1 MNQKYCSIDLEFT
14 GFDPEKEQILEI
26 GFAFFDVSDE
36 GLVATESWSQVFK
49 PTIEVHQKILGL
61 TGITQEEIDAA
72 PSIGEFKDFLSE
84 KLQDAII
91 VAHNPTLDIKFL
103 ELAGVKLSGKSID
116 TLELVQ
122 FLLPTH
128 HSYNLENLMHY
139 FGIAHK
145 DSHRA
150 LADCLSTIS
159 LLEKMIAIHNSF
171 SDDLKTEL
179 REFLDKGQFEW
190 ASLLNLKIS
199 NHTIEANDSL
209 SHDQLADDK
218 LISLDQEVI
227 IDDKHFL
234 HESRVANSLQD
245 QDGRWLLVM
254 QSKQE
259 VIKLWQAGLV
269 EGVFETKDLFDKENF
284 EQFKFSAQSSEE
296 YRFILKILVWLHTNW
311 QTKTILDLNLSFFGG
326 QFKNASDPVTMG
338 FIFSDALAG
347 NGTELVRGVLDA
359 MGRDFKLAGGAA
371 SDDMQFK
378 KTYQYFNDEVL
389 TDAAVGF
396 GITGPMLIAAGAEH
410 GWKPI
415 GNPRIV
421 TKAEGTKLI
430 ELDGKPAFQIY
441 QDYFGDRASDF
452 KQALTLAAVSYPLGM
467 KAKGVE
473 EIMVRV
479 PLAVSDDG
487 SIVCGAELIEGSEV
501 SLMIGTLSSTLWAA
515 EATAKAAMKGMEGAG
530 KRVIFVS
537 DCVARKILLGERG
550 KEEIALLKTVGG
562 ENTEIFGFYSYGQIA
577 PLKPPSE
584 NINTCDPGFY
594 EQSISVTVCGF

>member
-1 MNQKYCSIDLEFT
+1 MAFYAGVGVSRQLQDSFGAGRDAAHEAMKNM
-14 GFDPEKEQILEI
+14 GAEKADIAVVFASSHYDQEAMLKGVREGMQGAAVI
-26 GFAFFDVSDE
+26 GCTSAGAITRDGVSEESVAVLAMKSDE
-36 GLVATESWSQVFK
+36 GTFVPVKVTE
-49 PTIEVHQKILGL
+49 
-61 TGITQEEIDAA
+61 
-72 PSIGEFKDFLSE
+72 IGKD
-84 KLQDAII
+84 
-91 VAHNPTLDIKFL
+91 
-103 ELAGVKLSGKSID
+103 
-116 TLELVQ
+116 
-122 FLLPTH
+122 
-128 HSYNLENLMHY
+128 M
-139 FGIAHK
+139 
-145 DSHRA
+145 RA
-150 LADCLSTIS
+150 
-159 LLEKMIAIHNSF
+159 
-171 SDDLKTEL
+171 
-179 REFLDKGQFEW
+179 
-190 ASLLNLKIS
+190 
-199 NHTIEANDSL
+199 
-209 SHDQLADDK
+209 
-218 LISLDQEVI
+218 
-227 IDDKHFL
+227 
-234 HESRVANSLQD
+234 
-245 QDGRWLLVM
+245 
-254 QSKQE
+254 
-259 VIKLWQAGLV
+259 AGLAF
-269 EGVFETKDLFDKENF
+269 GS
-284 EQFKFSAQSSEE
+284 QFKEVA
-296 YRFILKILVWLHTNW
+296 
-311 QTKTILDLNLSFFGG
+311 
-326 QFKNASDPVTMG
+326 DPVTMG

-389 TDAAVGF
+389 TNAAVGF

-430 ELDGKPAFQIY
+430 ELDGKPAFEIY
-441 QDYFGDRASDF
+441 KDYFGERAGDF

-479 PLAVSDDG
+479 PLAVGEDG

-515 EATAKAAMKGMEGAG
+515 EATAKAAMHGMEGAH